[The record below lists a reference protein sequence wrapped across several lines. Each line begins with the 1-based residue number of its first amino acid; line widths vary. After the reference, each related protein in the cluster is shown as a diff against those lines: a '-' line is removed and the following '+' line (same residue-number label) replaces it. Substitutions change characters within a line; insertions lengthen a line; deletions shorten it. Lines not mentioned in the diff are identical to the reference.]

1 MEKLAVLVQC
11 RLQSI
16 NKPHNELALDPFGRP
31 GPRMSPLGSA
41 DTAATLLCVCSST
54 EMHPHSCFLMT
65 QKGTK
70 NLAQMALKK
79 MTSSIKARKAPQKL
93 FSVHPL

>member
-41 DTAATLLCVCSST
+41 DMAAALLCVCSSFT
-54 EMHPHSCFLMT
+54 EMHPRSCFLMT
-65 QKGTK
+65 QRGTK

-79 MTSSIKARKAPQKL
+79 MTSSIKAPQKL

>member
-31 GPRMSPLGSA
+31 GPWMSPLGSA
-41 DTAATLLCVCSST
+41 DAAAAVLCVNSFFT
-54 EMHPHSCFLMT
+54 EMHPCSCFLMT

-70 NLAQMALKK
+70 NLAQMAFNK
-79 MTSSIKARKAPQKL
+79 MTSSIKARKAP
-93 FSVHPL
+93 